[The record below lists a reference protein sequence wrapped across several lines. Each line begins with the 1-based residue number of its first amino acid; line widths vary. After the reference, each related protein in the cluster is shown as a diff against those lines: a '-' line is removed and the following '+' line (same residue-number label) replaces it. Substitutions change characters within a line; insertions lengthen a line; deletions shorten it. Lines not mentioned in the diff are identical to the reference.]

1 MENQWP
7 RISLVTP
14 SYNQGRFLEQCIR
27 SVLSQG
33 YANLEYIIID
43 GGSTDNSVEIIRKYE
58 KHLAY
63 WVTEPDEGQYHALN
77 KGFARSTGEIMAWL
91 NADDLYPSW
100 TLYVVADIFR
110 NFSDVEWISSLYPL
124 TWNEEGWAVQC
135 VPLPGF
141 SRRAFLVGRKI
152 QQESTFWRRTLWE
165 RAGGCLDV
173 GFSLAADFELW
184 ARFWQHAELYGVA
197 VPLGGIRNHEGRRAI
212 RHRAQYM
219 DETKRI
225 LQRYGTRFPIKL
237 EATARKVQ
245 SFTKA
250 LPSDKLPKY
259 LKSPLLRLGW
269 YKGTNI
275 IHQDGTWQKQEV
287 LFP

>member
-1 MENQWP
+1 MENRWP
-7 RISLVTP
+7 RISVVTP

-27 SVLSQG
+27 SVLNQG

-63 WVTEPDEGQYHALN
+63 WVSEPDEGQYHALN

-91 NADDLYPSW
+91 NADDLYPPW
-100 TLYVVADIFR
+100 TLCVVADIFR

-141 SRRAFLVGRKI
+141 SRRAFLSGRKI

-212 RHRAQYM
+212 RHRKEYAA
-219 DETKRI
+219 EAREV
-225 LQRYGTRFPIKL
+225 LRRYGGRPPTRL
-237 EATARKVQ
+237 GVTARKFL
-245 SFTKA
+245 SFTQA
-250 LPSDKLPKY
+250 LPADKVPKPFQFLLP
-259 LKSPLLRLGW
+259 RLGFS
-269 YKGTNI
+269 KGKVIFSDNGVWRK
-275 IHQDGTWQKQEV
+275 HAV
-287 LFP
+287 YFL